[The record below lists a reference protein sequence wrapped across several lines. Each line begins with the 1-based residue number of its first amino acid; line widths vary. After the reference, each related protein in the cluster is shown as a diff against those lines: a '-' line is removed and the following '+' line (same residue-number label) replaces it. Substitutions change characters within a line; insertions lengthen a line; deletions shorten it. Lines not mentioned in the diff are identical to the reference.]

1 MWMDAFYRARTTT
14 TTTQNSS
21 KLSVDG
27 SPLPGDPAAALSLP
41 RTEDAAILASIKT
54 SQPSSSPSM
63 SPQPVEGKDAATATS
78 GKAVEKSPE
87 ESAGKLAAND
97 EEAAA
102 ASPMETDTV
111 AATVVRS

>member
-21 KLSVDG
+21 VDG
-27 SPLPGDPAAALSLP
+27 SPLPGDPAAPLSLP

-54 SQPSSSPSM
+54 SQPTSSPSM

-111 AATVVRS
+111 AVTVVRS

>member
-41 RTEDAAILASIKT
+41 QTEDAAILASIKT

-97 EEAAA
+97 EEATA

>member
-1 MWMDAFYRARTTT
+1 
-14 TTTQNSS
+14 
-21 KLSVDG
+21 
-27 SPLPGDPAAALSLP
+27 
-41 RTEDAAILASIKT
+41 
-54 SQPSSSPSM
+54 M
-63 SPQPVEGKDAATATS
+63 SPQPVEGKDAAIATS

-111 AATVVRS
+111 AATAVRS